1 MEAPAGF
8 CHLHVHSAYSFLDG
22 AGTVGELVRRAAELE
37 LPALALTDRD
47 GVYGVVELLE
57 EAGRA
62 GIRPVAGAEVT
73 VAPAPGLPP
82 VAGPDGRPV
91 ERFHLTLLADGPE
104 GYASLCRLLTRAH
117 LDGERGRP
125 CASWEVLAAHAR
137 GIVALSGC
145 RRGETALRVL
155 RRDAAGAAAV
165 VGRLAEVFGREQVYV
180 EMVRNL
186 LPGDR
191 MLLEGLEET
200 ARRAG
205 VGTVATNDVHYPAR
219 EDFFVHDL
227 LTCVRTRVTVD
238 QVHPERRLNAENW
251 LKPPA
256 AMAALFRSRPRA
268 LAGAAEVAARC
279 RPPFDLGRPRHPSF
293 RPAGPAEELLRRL
306 AHEGARARYG
316 RVTAA
321 ARERLER
328 ELAVI
333 GRLGFADYFL
343 IVADVVRY
351 ARSRGIRCAGRG
363 SAADSLVAYCLGIT
377 EVDALARGLLFERF
391 LSPERG
397 EPPDI
402 DVDFDARYRDEV
414 AAYVIRRHGA
424 DRVAAV
430 CTYSTFQG
438 RSAVRE
444 LGRALAL
451 PAGEV
456 DALARR
462 LPWIHADEVEKAL
475 ERVPELREWCRR
487 LGEAAPGS
495 GGARRR
501 YRLLLDACARVA
513 GLPRH
518 LGTHLGGLVMG
529 PGPLTDLTPLERA
542 AKGVTVCQF
551 DKRWVEALGLLK
563 LDLLSLRALSV
574 LEDAARAGAGGG
586 ASVRAGEGA
595 DPAPGPAEQAA
606 NTADPTADTAD
617 PAGFPLDDPETFAM
631 IRRGETIGVFQLE
644 SPAQRALQPRLGA
657 EGLEDLVASVA
668 LIRPGP
674 IKGDMVEPYVARR
687 RGLEPVTYLHPLLE
701 PILSRTHG
709 VVLFQEQVIEIARRV
724 AGFTAGEADALRRVM
739 SHARSRAAMEEI
751 GRLFV
756 ERALANG
763 VDRPTAE
770 AVFACVAGYASY
782 GFCEAHAAAFALTAY
797 RTAYLARHRPAAY
810 FAALL
815 NHQPMGYYPPHVLA
829 VEARRR
835 GVAILPPDVNR
846 SEAACTVEAR
856 PAGEA
861 APAAGMAGLS
871 AGTAGLSA
879 GTTEAGA
886 GRGGE
891 AAAIRLGLGLV
902 KGLRRAACEALVRER
917 KRGGPFRDLAD
928 LLRRLPS
935 LARDEVEALVLSGAC
950 DRLAGEGPA
959 GNRLAKDG
967 PTANRLTGQG
977 PAANRRALLWQARG
991 LTRGQVRG
999 LPQGLMRGL
1008 MRGLAGGP
1016 AGGLAPH
1023 PPAEAARSDTVAG
1036 FFPLEASDLPVQVPD
1051 FSPAEKAAWEM
1062 ELLGVPVT
1070 AHPLALLRPRLR
1082 AAGFLTSADLAG
1094 VPAGE
1099 PVKVAGIPVRPHRP
1113 PTRSGRTVVF
1123 LSLEDEHGLAEVTVF
1138 ERVYRRYG
1146 HLLFPP
1152 APLLAVYGR
1161 AERRWLRADPH
1172 RRAAAAPD
1180 DTGAA
1185 VAPDDTGAADRR
1197 AARATVTA
1205 TAIALTDSSRR
1216 TRPVV

>member
-1 MEAPAGF
+1 MAEAPAGF
-8 CHLHVHSAYSFLDG
+8 AHLHVHSAYSFLDG
-22 AGTVGELVRRAAELE
+22 ASTVGELVRRATELE

-47 GVYGVVELLE
+47 GVYGVVELVE

-62 GIRPVAGAEVT
+62 GVKPVAGAEVT

-91 ERFHLTLLADGPE
+91 DRFHLTLLADGPE

-117 LDGERGRP
+117 LDNERGSP
-125 CASWEVLAAHAR
+125 CASWDVLAAHAR
-137 GIVALSGC
+137 GIVALTGC
-145 RRGETALRVL
+145 RRGEAALRIL
-155 RRDAAGAAAV
+155 RGDGEGAAAV
-165 VGRLAEVFGREQVYV
+165 VGRLVEVFGREQVYV

-200 ARRAG
+200 ARRAR
-205 VGTVATNDVHYPAR
+205 VGMAATNDAHYAAR
-219 EDFFVHDL
+219 EDFFLHDL
-227 LTCVRTRVTVD
+227 LVCVRTRTTVEE
-238 QVHPERRLNAENW
+238 VHPHRRLNAENW

-256 AMAALFRSRPRA
+256 LMARLFRRWPRA

-279 RPPFDLGRPRHPSF
+279 RPPFELGRRRLPSF
-293 RPAGPAEELLRRL
+293 APAGPARGGGAGPAGEAEAGTAGERERGSGPASPRGAGGTGLLRRL
-306 AHEGARARYG
+306 AYEGARRRYG
-316 RVTAA
+316 RVGAA
-321 ARERLER
+321 VRERLEG

-333 GRLGFADYFL
+333 ERLGFADYFL
-343 IVADVVRY
+343 VVADVVRH

-377 EVDALARGLLFERF
+377 EVDALGRGLLFERF

-402 DVDFDARYRDEV
+402 DVDFDARHRDEV

-451 PAGEV
+451 PEEEL

-462 LPWIHADEVEKAL
+462 LPWVHADEVEEAL

-487 LGEAAPGS
+487 LAEEAPGG

-518 LGTHLGGLVMG
+518 LGTHLGGLVLG
-529 PGPLTDLTPLERA
+529 PGPLTDLTPLQRA

-563 LDLLSLRALSV
+563 LDLLSLRALSA
-574 LEDAARAGAGGG
+574 LEDAVRAAPPASGQSPREAAPPAAAGFPGDGAAAGGEAGDG
-586 ASVRAGEGA
+586 AEGDGE
-595 DPAPGPAEQAA
+595 
-606 NTADPTADTAD
+606 
-617 PAGFPLDDPETFAM
+617 AGFPLDDPETFAM

-687 RGLEPVTYLHPLLE
+687 RGREPVTYLHPLLE

-751 GRLFV
+751 GRRFV

-835 GVAILPPDVNR
+835 GVAVLLPDVNR
-846 SEAACTVEAR
+846 SAVACTVEAA

-861 APAAGMAGLS
+861 APAALPAGGGAVLPAGLRS
-871 AGTAGLSA
+871 AVGRGAETAGS
-879 GTTEAGA
+879 
-886 GRGGE
+886 
-891 AAAIRLGLGLV
+891 AAIRLGLGLV
-902 KGLRRAACEALVRER
+902 KGLRRGAGEALVRER
-917 KRGGPFRDLAD
+917 ERGGPFRDLPD
-928 LLRRLPS
+928 LLRRVPS

-950 DRLAGEGPA
+950 DGLA
-959 GNRLAKDG
+959 GNRSAG
-967 PTANRLTGQG
+967 
-977 PAANRRALLWQARG
+977 NRRALLWQARG
-991 LTRGQVRG
+991 LARRPARRFARG
-999 LPQGLMRGL
+999 P
-1008 MRGLAGGP
+1008 
-1016 AGGLAPH
+1016 APH
-1023 PPAEAARSDTVAG
+1023 PPAEARSDAAAG
-1036 FFPLEASDLPVQVPD
+1036 FFPLEAPDLPAGAPD

-1062 ELLGVPVT
+1062 DLLGVPVT
-1070 AHPLALLRPRLR
+1070 VHPLALLRPRLR

-1094 VPAGE
+1094 VSAGE

-1138 ERVYRRYG
+1138 EGVYRRYG

-1152 APLLAVYGR
+1152 APLLAVAGR
-1161 AERRWLRADPH
+1161 AERRPPRSGPH
-1172 RRAAAAPD
+1172 GRAANAPGD
-1180 DTGAA
+1180 AGDA
-1185 VAPDDTGAADRR
+1185 RSL
-1197 AARATVTA
+1197 AARAAVTA
-1205 TAIALTDSSRR
+1205 TAMALPGSSRR
-1216 TRPVV
+1216 TRPVLSVPSQVRR